1 LGYGRQELRLVS
13 IKEFMLDRPF
23 QESLFACSIMLQKHM
38 SDLLPGD
45 FSDSKL
51 VEAMRYCVLSD
62 GKRIRPFLLMAT
74 ANMFGVETLD
84 TLNAAS
90 AIEFIHVYSLVH
102 DDLPAMD
109 DDDLRRGIKTCHN
122 KYDEATAV
130 LAGDALLT
138 YAFELLSRPD
148 THQDAATRCD
158 LINKVALSS
167 GFRGM
172 AGGQMMD
179 LEKQDQDEISN
190 EDLAKLH
197 RLKTGELFMASVEA
211 GAILGRASAADR
223 TSLRNYAHDLGLAF
237 QIKDDILDHQ
247 GVVEGSIELDETI
260 HINPNKK
267 AKTENASIVD
277 VLGIDNA
284 RIRLK
289 MLEEQAI
296 ARLKGFGDK
305 AKLLRELAEFVV
317 ERKR

>member
-1 LGYGRQELRLVS
+1 
-13 IKEFMLDRPF
+13 MLDRPL

-38 SDLLPGD
+38 SDLLPAD
-45 FSDSKL
+45 FADSKL
-51 VEAMRYCVLSD
+51 VEAMRYSVLSD

-74 ANMFGVETLD
+74 ADMFGVEITN

-90 AIEFIHVYSLVH
+90 AIEFLHVYSLVH

-109 DDDLRRGIKTCHN
+109 DDDLRRGIQTCHK
-122 KYDEATAV
+122 KYDEATAI

-138 YAFELLSRPD
+138 YCFEILSNSD
-148 THQDAATRCD
+148 THSDAAIRCE
-158 LINKVALSS
+158 LIRSVSS
-167 GFRGM
+167 SAGFRGM

-179 LEKQDQDEISN
+179 LEKKYQEEISN

-211 GAILGRASAADR
+211 GAILGYASNADR
-223 TSLRNYAHDLGLAF
+223 ASLRNYAHDLGLAF

-247 GVVEGSIELDETI
+247 GVVENSIEIDETI
-260 HINPNKK
+260 HTNPNKIT
-267 AKTENASIVD
+267 KTENASIVD

-284 RIRLK
+284 KLRLK

-296 ARLKGFGDK
+296 MHLKNFGDK
-305 AKLLRELAEFVV
+305 ARLLRELAQFVV
-317 ERKR
+317 ERER